1 MPPSNVPAVML
12 SAFKVELDCSAESAV
27 EPCAAV
33 AYAEIAVVAI
43 SPKPNVVR
51 AAPALASSI
60 NVAP

>member
-12 SAFKVELDCSAESAV
+12 SAFKVELDCSAVSAV

-33 AYAEIAVVAI
+33 AYALMAVVAI
-43 SPKPNVVR
+43 SPKPSVVL
-51 AAPALASSI
+51 AALALASSI

>member
-1 MPPSNVPAVML
+1 ML

-33 AYAEIAVVAI
+33 AYAVDAVVAAV
-43 SPKPNVVR
+43 PKPSVVR

>member
-33 AYAEIAVVAI
+33 AYALMAVVAI
-43 SPKPNVVR
+43 SPRPNVVLAV
-51 AAPALASSI
+51 AASASSI
-60 NVAP
+60 SVAP